1 MFYPVY
7 AGEFEQRAKYLA
19 FTLTVKS
26 ATIITM
32 PPIQR
37 KGIPDW
43 VFIITVVLFVGA
55 VVFGVWAFSGRENYK
70 NNVNQKINL
79 AVAAARSQ
87 TQAAD
92 ASKYAAE
99 SADPLKTYVG
109 PQVFGTITVQYPKTW
124 SAYIS
129 EDDTASTPIDGYFQ
143 PDYIPNI
150 TTGTNSIALRVQVI
164 EQPYSS
170 ELSQYTGQT
179 QSGQVSVTPYTLPK
193 LPSVQ
198 GVEIT
203 GQIEQNQTGT
213 MVMMPLRNQTLELWT
228 ESSQYLSDFNNIILP
243 NFTFSP

>member
-99 SADPLKTYVG
+99 SADP
-109 PQVFGTITVQYPKTW
+109 I
-124 SAYIS
+124 
-129 EDDTASTPIDGYFQ
+129 DDDSTK
-143 PDYIPNI
+143 
-150 TTGTNSIALRVQVI
+150 
-164 EQPYSS
+164 
-170 ELSQYTGQT
+170 
-179 QSGQVSVTPYTLPK
+179 TLPRFNSTARRPDR
-193 LPSVQ
+193 LA
-198 GVEIT
+198 IT
-203 GQIEQNQTGT
+203 NLCL
-213 MVMMPLRNQTLELWT
+213 VPLVA
-228 ESSQYLSDFNNIILP
+228 
-243 NFTFSP
+243 